1 MTDINREQVRK
12 KIESLLERK
21 FSVDWSTISQE
32 DCAKSIFLQPFN
44 FDGIILVY
52 LLAEI
57 EKYFG
62 IKIPQNYFDEYSF
75 STVDGIVNVVYQVC
89 RENSHDIPTGVCVVE
104 RND

>member
-1 MTDINREQVRK
+1 MTDANREQVRE
-12 KIESLLERK
+12 KIKNLLERE

-57 EKYFG
+57 EKQFR
-62 IKIPQNYFDEYSF
+62 IKIPENYFDEYSF

-89 RENSHDIPTGVCVVE
+89 RETSHDIPTGVCVVE
-104 RND
+104 KHD